1 MVRWARKRAGMT
13 QQELARGIGI
23 PQPSIARIERGTV
36 SPRTSTLIE
45 ILQATG
51 HELVAEP
58 RTPVGQQDRKA
69 IRDRLALDVPRRT
82 RQALGRAAKDRRTSP
97 TFILRR
103 LRLFGVRFVLIGDL
117 AEVAHGA
124 PMAVGPVV
132 EICHSR
138 TKEDLERLAKALRD
152 LGASSESVNDS
163 ELDIKTDAGQLRVS
177 ATTAAGDD
185 YDVLMRNATRVLVD
199 VGLLVPVAA
208 LDDLMRI
215 RRARGAPKDVEA
227 EAVLRAIGE
236 EEESVR

>member
-36 SPRTSTLIE
+36 IPRTTTLIE
-45 ILQATG
+45 ILHATG
-51 HELVAEP
+51 HELVLEP
-58 RTPVGQQDRKA
+58 RTTVGQQDRKA

-82 RQALGRAAKDRRTSP
+82 WKALGRAARDRRASP

-103 LRLFGVRFVLIGDL
+103 LRVFGVRFVLIGDL

-124 PMAVGPVV
+124 PTAVGPVV
-132 EICHSR
+132 EVCHSR
-138 TKEDLERLAKALRD
+138 TEEDLERLATALRD
-152 LGASSESVNDS
+152 LGASSESVDQS
-163 ELDIKTDAGQLRVS
+163 ELDIKTDAGQLRLS
-177 ATTAAGDD
+177 ATTAAGDG
-185 YDVLMRNATRVLVD
+185 YDVLIRNANRLLVD
-199 VGLLVPVAA
+199 TALLVPVAA

-215 RRARGAPKDVEA
+215 RRAPGGPKDLEA

-236 EEESVR
+236 EEGGR